1 MYDEEGLKIIKNLM
15 DKVVKNNVT
24 IIFFSDFVIG
34 DKFVEDVIVGFVIV
48 EIGIFDGCMVR

>member
-1 MYDEEGLKIIKNLM
+1 M

>member
-1 MYDEEGLKIIKNLM
+1 M
-15 DKVVKNNVT
+15 DKVVKNNVI